1 MMSMVRTAVS
11 LIGFG
16 FAIVQFFERLQQTP
30 EARPV
35 IVPDAPKYLGL
46 SLIAC
51 GVLTLLVSIWQYLW
65 TVRYLWG
72 GAYTPLAGMKNDGL
86 QSPAIGIAVLL
97 VLVGLFAI
105 GAVLLHVV

>member
-1 MMSMVRTAVS
+1 VS

-16 FAIVQFFERLQQTP
+16 FAIVQFFSRLQQAP
-30 EARPV
+30 GAQP
-35 IVPDAPKYLGL
+35 IYLPDAPKYLGL

-51 GVLTLLVSIWQYLW
+51 GVLTLLVSIWQYWW
-65 TVRYLWG
+65 TLRYLWSD
-72 GAYTPLAGMKNDGL
+72 AYAPLAGMKKDGL
-86 QSPAIGIAVLL
+86 RSPAIGIAVLL